1 MFQDKQL
8 FYQIT
13 LRIMDETTLNP
24 QETRWKKT
32 RVHGGNLGI
41 DEGLVAGVWG
51 AVCSPPHKV
60 TFPFLPLHF
69 VIGLDG
75 GSRFPGKNVNE
86 IGTWWEMWVGDSA
99 CLWERQGGGGLCAL
113 LGEGKRVSVWQD
125 VCQCVCAGPEVR
137 PADRTGRG

>member
-86 IGTWWEMWVGDSA
+86 REGRGGRCGSGTRPAFGRGKVAAASVRCWGKGSA
-99 CLWERQGGGGLCAL
+99 CPCGGMCVSACVLGL
-113 LGEGKRVSVWQD
+113 K
-125 VCQCVCAGPEVR
+125 
-137 PADRTGRG
+137 